1 MPGTILDVAKL
12 AQVSKKTV
20 SRVINNEGTVAHETR
35 ERVLMAIEK
44 LAYSPNPWAQSLARG
59 KSSLIALVFDD
70 AASSYVMSVLNGLM
84 ASSES
89 DTHYGISVLKCNPDD
104 PQNIQ
109 SVIKFASHHQA
120 DGMIITPPCDGSVE
134 LLNGLSELNFPFVL
148 LTPHQRTDRHAWVV
162 ANDEQGSYES
172 AQHVISLGHRRIAY
186 IQGNPRHQA
195 SWDRLNGYLR
205 AMREHGLPIYDGYV
219 QQGQSW
225 SFEAGVQ
232 CTQQILQLNPAPTA
246 IVTGG
251 DEIAAGAIQTAFS
264 MGLRLPDDLSIVGF
278 DDSPL
283 ARQLWPPL
291 TTIRQPIHDIA
302 ATALHILVEGLII
315 DKELE
320 RHVVIPTELVVRQ
333 STARCPSDA
342 K

>member
-20 SRVINNEGTVAHETR
+20 SRVINNEGTVAPETR
-35 ERVLMAIEK
+35 ERVLTAIET

-84 ASSES
+84 ES
-89 DTHYGISVLKCNPDD
+89 TENDSHYGISVLKCNPDD

-109 SVIKFASHHQA
+109 SVIKFASHNQA
-120 DGMIITPPCDGSVE
+120 DGMVITPPCDGSIE
-134 LLNGLSELNFPFVL
+134 LLNGLSALNFPFVL
-148 LTPHQRTDRHAWVV
+148 LTPHQRTDNYAWVV
-162 ANDEQGSYES
+162 ADDEQGSYE
-172 AQHVISLGHRRIAY
+172 ATEHVIGLGHRRIAY

-195 SWDRLNGYLR
+195 SWDRLNGYIR
-205 AMREHGLPIYDGYV
+205 AMREHGLPIHDGYV
-219 QQGQSW
+219 AQGQSW
-225 SFEAGVQ
+225 SFEEGVQ
-232 CTQQILQLNPAPTA
+232 CTQQILQIDPRPTA

-264 MGLRLPDDLSIVGF
+264 MGVRLPQDLSIVGF
-278 DDSPL
+278 DNSPL

-291 TTIRQPIHDIA
+291 TTVHQPIQDIA
-302 ATALHILVEGLII
+302 ATALHILVEGLLI
-315 DKELE
+315 DQELD
-320 RHVVIPTELVVRQ
+320 RHVVVPTELVIRQ
-333 STARCPSDA
+333 STTRYSVDV
-342 K
+342 